1 MAGRHKGKTTMLKH
15 LLGPEIEE
23 LIKGKNYNNLK
34 EAISVWEPSEITDLL
49 LSLPEEDQPIL
60 FRLLRRQKAADV
72 FASLHAE
79 QQQQL
84 LKNLTNEHIR
94 TLLDELDPD
103 DRTKLFEEF
112 PAQITQQLM
121 TLLSPEDLREARKL
135 LGYPEDS
142 IGRLMTP
149 DFVAIRPEWEISRA
163 LDHIRKHGRDA
174 ETINVIYVVDNNGKL
189 IDDLR
194 LRTLILA
201 SPGKT
206 VESVMDHHFVSLS
219 AYDDQEIA
227 ARAMQNYDRIALPV
241 TDSEGVLL
249 GIVTVDDILDV
260 IEEEA
265 TEDMHKIGGLEAI
278 DTPYLTTP
286 FSVLVK
292 KRARWLV
299 VLFLGEMLTA
309 AAMGHFQK
317 EIARAVVLALFVPL
331 IISSGGN
338 SGSQAATLII
348 RAMAVGEIALRDWW
362 RVMRREILSGL
373 SLGAI
378 LGSIGFLRIAIWQKL
393 FYLYGVHWLLVAAT
407 VALAL
412 VGVVMWGTL
421 SGSMLPF
428 ILRRAGADPAAS
440 SAPFVATL
448 VDVTGLMIYFT
459 VAGFI
464 LSGTLL

>member
-1 MAGRHKGKTTMLKH
+1 MLKELH
-15 LLGPEIEE
+15 GQEIEA
-23 LIKGKNYNNLK
+23 LIENKDYNNLK
-34 EAISVWEPSEITDLL
+34 EEIAHWEPPEITDLL
-49 LSLPEEDQPIL
+49 LSLPQRDQPLL
-60 FRLLRRQKAADV
+60 FRLLKRQKAADV
-72 FASLHAE
+72 FASLPAG

-84 LKNLTNEHIR
+84 LANLTNDHIR

-103 DRTKLFEEF
+103 DRTKLFEEL

-121 TLLSPEDLREARKL
+121 TLLSPEDLKEARKL

-149 DFVAIRPEWEISRA
+149 DFVAIRPEWEIGRA
-163 LDHIRKHGRDA
+163 LDHIREHGHDA
-174 ETINVIYVVDNNGKL
+174 ETINVIYVVDELGKL

-201 SPGKT
+201 SPIKI
-206 VESVMDHHFVSLS
+206 VDSVMDHHFVALS

-227 ARAMQNYDRIALPV
+227 ARVMQDYDRVALPV
-241 TDSEGVLL
+241 TDSEGILL
-249 GIVTVDDILDV
+249 GIITVDDILDV

-278 DTPYLTTP
+278 ETPYLSTP
-286 FSVLVK
+286 FPMLIK

-299 VLFLGEMLTA
+299 VLFLGELLTA
-309 AAMGHFQK
+309 GAMGYFEK

-362 RVMRREILSGL
+362 RVMHREIFSGL
-373 SLGAI
+373 CLGAI
-378 LGSIGFLRIAIWQKL
+378 LGAIGFLRIAIWQHL
-393 FYLYGVHWLLVAAT
+393 FDLYGEHWLLVAAT

-428 ILRRAGADPAAS
+428 MLRRCGADPAAS

-448 VDVTGLMIYFT
+448 VDVTGLVIYFSL
-459 VAGFI
+459 AALI
-464 LSGTLL
+464 LNGTLL

>member
-1 MAGRHKGKTTMLKH
+1 MLKE
-15 LLGPEIEE
+15 LLGQEIEE
-23 LIKGKNYNNLK
+23 LIRNKDYNNLK
-34 EAISVWEPSEITDLL
+34 EAIAHWEPSEVTDLL
-49 LSLPEEDQPIL
+49 LGLPQLDQTLL
-60 FRLLRRQKAADV
+60 FRLLKRQKAADV
-72 FASLHAE
+72 FSILHAE

-84 LKNLTNEHIR
+84 LENLTNDHIR

-103 DRTKLFEEF
+103 DRTKLFEEL
-112 PAQITQQLM
+112 PAQITQKLM
-121 TLLSPEDLREARKL
+121 NLLSPEDLREARKL

-149 DFVAIRPEWEISRA
+149 DFVAIRPEWKVGRA
-163 LDHIRKHGRDA
+163 LDHIREHGRDA
-174 ETINVIYVVDNNGKL
+174 ETVNVIYVVDDDGKL

-201 SPGKT
+201 APDKI
-206 VESVMDHHFVSLS
+206 VDSVMDRHFVALS

-227 ARAMQNYDRIALPV
+227 ARAMQDYDRVALPV

-249 GIVTVDDILDV
+249 GIITVDDILDV
-260 IEEEA
+260 IEEET
-265 TEDMHKIGGLEAI
+265 TEDIHKLGGLEAI
-278 DTPYLTTP
+278 ETPYLNTP
-286 FSVLVK
+286 FSMLIK

-299 VLFLGEMLTA
+299 LLFLGEMLTA
-309 AAMGHFQK
+309 GAMGYFQN

-348 RAMAVGEIALRDWW
+348 RAMAVGEITLKDWW
-362 RVMRREILSGL
+362 RVMHREVFSGL
-373 SLGAI
+373 VLGTILGAI
-378 LGSIGFLRIAIWQKL
+378 GFFRIMIWQYL
-393 FYLYGVHWLLVAAT
+393 FSLYGQYWLMVALT

-412 VGVVMWGTL
+412 IGVVMWGTL

-428 ILRRAGADPAAS
+428 LLRRCGADPAAS

-448 VDVTGLMIYFT
+448 VDVTGLVIYFSL
-459 VAGFI
+459 AALI
-464 LSGTLL
+464 LSGSLL

>member
-1 MAGRHKGKTTMLKH
+1 MLKN

-23 LIKGKNYNNLK
+23 FIKEKDYNSLK
-34 EAISVWEPSEITDLL
+34 EAISYWEPPEVTDLL

-72 FASLHAE
+72 FARLQSD
-79 QQQQL
+79 QQKQL
-84 LKNLTNEHIR
+84 LKNLTNDHIR

-103 DRTKLFEEF
+103 DRTKLFEEL

-121 TLLSPEDLREARKL
+121 NLLSSEDLKEARGL

-149 DFVAIRPEWEISRA
+149 DFVAIRPEWEIVRA
-163 LDHIRKHGRDA
+163 LDHIREFGRDA
-174 ETINVIYVVDNNGKL
+174 ETINVIYVVDKDGKL

-201 SPGKT
+201 HPSKT
-206 VESVMDHHFVSLS
+206 IDSVMDHHFVALS
-219 AYDDQEIA
+219 ANDDQEVA
-227 ARAMQNYDRIALPV
+227 ARAMQSYDRIALPV

-249 GIVTVDDILDV
+249 GIVTVDDIIDV

-278 DTPYLTTP
+278 DTPYLSTP
-286 FSVLVK
+286 LPVLVK

-309 AAMGHFQK
+309 AAMGYFEK

-348 RAMAVGEIALRDWW
+348 RAMAVGEITLRDWW
-362 RVMRREILSGL
+362 RVMRREIFSGL
-373 SLGAI
+373 SLGVI
-378 LGSIGFLRIAIWQKL
+378 LGTIGFLRIAIWQHL
-393 FYLYGVHWLLVAAT
+393 FYLYGEHWLLVAET

-448 VDVTGLMIYFT
+448 VDVTGLVIYFS
-459 VAGFI
+459 VAGLI

>member
-1 MAGRHKGKTTMLKH
+1 MLKN
-15 LLGPEIEE
+15 LLGPEIDE
-23 LIKGKNYNNLK
+23 LIKEKDYNNLK
-34 EAISVWEPSEITDLL
+34 EAISVWEPPEVTDLL

-72 FASLHAE
+72 FAMLHGE
-79 QQQQL
+79 QQKQL
-84 LKNLTNEHIR
+84 LKSLTNDHIR

-103 DRTKLFEEF
+103 DRTKLFEEL

-121 TLLSPEDLREARKL
+121 TLLSPGDLREARKL

-149 DFVAIRPEWEISRA
+149 DFVAVRPDWEVSRA
-163 LDHIRKHGRDA
+163 LDHIRQYGHDA
-174 ETINVIYVVDNNGKL
+174 ETINVIYVVDSHGKL

-206 VESVMDHHFVSLS
+206 VDSLMDHHFVALS
-219 AYDDQEIA
+219 AYDDQEVA
-227 ARAMQNYDRIALPV
+227 ARVMQDYDRVALPV
-241 TDSEGVLL
+241 TDSDGILL
-249 GIVTVDDILDV
+249 GIVTVDDIIDV

-265 TEDMHKIGGLEAI
+265 TEDIHKIGGLEAI

-286 FSVLVK
+286 FPVLVK

-299 VLFLGEMLTA
+299 VLFLGEMFTA
-309 AAMGHFQK
+309 AAMGYFEK

-348 RAMAVGEIALRDWW
+348 RAMAVGEITLKDWW
-362 RVMRREILSGL
+362 RVMHREIFSGL

-378 LGSIGFLRIAIWQKL
+378 LGTIGFFRIAIWQYF
-393 FYLYGVHWLLVAAT
+393 FYLYGAHWILVAVT

-428 ILRRAGADPAAS
+428 VLRRLGADPAAS

-459 VAGFI
+459 IAGFI
-464 LSGTLL
+464 LRGTLL